1 MMRNLI
7 IAALVSSVI
16 TVLWLRWFWAVMQK
30 RLSEQNEE
38 LTRLLTEFVEKYVD
52 KVLTGK
58 RR

>member
-16 TVLWLRWFWAVMQK
+16 TVLWLRWFWAVTQK